1 MLAAVPSA
9 APASLRAMWVVELIC
24 SDNECTEELELVVA
38 DLNEAERV
46 GCTCGHAFILVSV
59 SEAELV

>member
-1 MLAAVPSA
+1 
-9 APASLRAMWVVELIC
+9 MWVVELIC
-24 SDNECTEELELVVA
+24 SDNECTEELELVVS